1 MRSVSGATPG
11 AVGLAAARRRMSDP
25 PESGLCTPDEG
36 GGGVAELREV
46 DGLAHVRVEADRPVR
61 RKVLVE
67 SGERDARRL
76 SPLSFRAGTQPD
88 GEVEARAVRQLE
100 IADDELRL
108 EPIDAALRF
117 DDAVHGEHAGTDQ
130 PERGH
135 QQLARVRVILDDED
149 AAAEQ
154 ALDRLRL
161 RLGPHARS
169 ARRRLTAS

>member
-1 MRSVSGATPG
+1 MLQSFARSTGLRMYASKPIARSGG
-11 AVGLAAARRRMSDP
+11 KCWSNAV
-25 PESGLCTPDEG
+25 
-36 GGGVAELREV
+36 
-46 DGLAHVRVEADRPVR
+46 
-61 RKVLVE
+61 
-67 SGERDARRL
+67 
-76 SPLSFRAGTQPD
+76 SFRAGTQPD

-108 EPIDAALRF
+108 EAIDAPLRF
-117 DDAVHGEHAGTDQ
+117 EDAVHGEHAGTDQ

-169 ARRRLTAS
+169 ARRRLTAFSS